1 MIYSGVRSRAPRG
14 ALHRNR
20 HTRAHSAIVH
30 TSSSS
35 GHVIIKPAST
45 DEHLL
50 VHPCD
55 AKFHLVLTVEPA
67 TLQAATLMQAT
78 RDASVDRCPPAATLQ
93 LPVGGWSVGCGSR
106 GPSARL
112 HPHKPACLRPEPS
125 HSRPLAAGH
134 CPGWLFKSLTRKSHI
149 MPHTSRGQTE
159 ASVRQ
164 ALGMT
169 TCGLHVVEGGTQG
182 TRGGVVVNTDLRGE

>member
-1 MIYSGVRSRAPRG
+1 MLLLYKNVLCSGVRYRAPRG
-14 ALHRNR
+14 APHRTLR
-20 HTRAHSAIVH
+20 TGIHSAIVH

-93 LPVGGWSVGCGSR
+93 LPVGGWSVGCCSR

-112 HPHKPACLRPEPS
+112 NSHKPACLPPEPS
-125 HSRPLAAGH
+125 HSRPLAAIRKRVPPVSAHVGYVTVQGANSTSLRKPIADANGKH
-134 CPGWLFKSLTRKSHI
+134 PGNVDTGR
-149 MPHTSRGQTE
+149 
-159 ASVRQ
+159 
-164 ALGMT
+164 
-169 TCGLHVVEGGTQG
+169 
-182 TRGGVVVNTDLRGE
+182 